1 MIRLPTVSNHFNSFR
16 KKTIWFC
23 FFLSFYLV
31 FWISVFAFFG
41 LCFSFKIFFGND
53 DRFVLCEV

>member
-16 KKTIWFC
+16 KKRSGSV

-41 LCFSFKIFFGND
+41 LCFSFKNFF
-53 DRFVLCEV
+53 